1 MIVALAIGLALV
13 CILMFSIFL
22 PVCVMFLRKRT
33 ERRNGE
39 TNKIGLRDFH
49 EFHT

>member
-22 PVCVMFLRKRT
+22 PVCNVLKKK
-33 ERRNGE
+33 NGE
-39 TNKIGLRDFH
+39 KEWGD
-49 EFHT
+49 